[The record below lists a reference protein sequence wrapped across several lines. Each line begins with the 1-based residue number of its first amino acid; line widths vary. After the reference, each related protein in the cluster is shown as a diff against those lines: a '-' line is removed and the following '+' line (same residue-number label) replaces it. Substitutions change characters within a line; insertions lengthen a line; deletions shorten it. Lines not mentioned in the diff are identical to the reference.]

1 MYLLRGEVENTNVY
15 SRLWFEAI
23 GERIPDLLDST
34 QASALV
40 ITQKW

>member
-1 MYLLRGEVENTNVY
+1 MYLLRGVENTNVH

-23 GERIPDLLDST
+23 GERTLDLLDST

-40 ITQKW
+40 ITPKW